1 MVGPGNEL
9 AFVTCQAVSRT
20 PGTKYNPL
28 FLYGGSGVG
37 KPTSCKA
44 AGNAYLEAHPD
55 AKVLY
60 VSTEQ
65 FIQEFVDAI
74 KYKKNIRGG
83 NHYRSADML
92 IVDDIQF
99 MAGKDRTEEEFFI
112 HI

>member
-1 MVGPGNEL
+1 M
-9 AFVTCQAVSRT
+9 Q
-20 PGTKYNPL
+20 
-28 FLYGGSGVG
+28 
-37 KPTSCKA
+37 A

-74 KYKKNIRGG
+74 KYKKTSEVA

-99 MAGKDRTEEEFFI
+99 MAGKDRTEEVFPYF
-112 HI
+112 